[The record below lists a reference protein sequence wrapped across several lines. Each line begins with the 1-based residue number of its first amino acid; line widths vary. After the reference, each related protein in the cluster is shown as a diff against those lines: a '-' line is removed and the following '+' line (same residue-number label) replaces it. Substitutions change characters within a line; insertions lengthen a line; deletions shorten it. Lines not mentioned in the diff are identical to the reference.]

1 VHMRWFCGLMMF
13 VAASLF
19 ARAALAHGVVGHCG
33 CCFEALITQDP
44 APPDELD
51 TLGSSSAKSSNAN
64 TYLISLSSEKLFY
77 IDGNHVE
84 RFSIGDRTSWSHA
97 ATFEGVSH
105 NGWDN
110 LDMFAKLSPYS
121 LEHDFLISFASHLQL
136 PTGDRAG
143 EEQNQASRGPT
154 YLLDRGMGGLP
165 NWRGLIADNAFP
177 THENGQAPD
186 PLVQLEFGGWSIP
199 VLLSRAAVLR

>member
-1 VHMRWFCGLMMF
+1 VHMRWFCGLMVF

-19 ARAALAHGVVGHCG
+19 ARAALAHGVVGHYG
-33 CCFEALITQDP
+33 CCFAALITLDP
-44 APPDELD
+44 APPDELN

-64 TYLISLSSEKLFY
+64 SYLISLSSERLFY
-77 IDGNHVE
+77 IDRNHVE

-105 NGWDN
+105 DGWDN

-121 LEHDFLISFASHLQL
+121 LEHDFLISLALHLQL

-143 EEQNQASRGPT
+143 EEQNQASRGPA

-165 NWRGLIADNAFP
+165 NWRGLIADSAFP
-177 THENGQAPD
+177 THESGQAPD
-186 PLVQLEFGGWSIP
+186 PLVQLEFGGWS
-199 VLLSRAAVLR
+199 LSVMLSGAAVSR

>member
-1 VHMRWFCGLMMF
+1 MYMRWFCGLMMF

-51 TLGSSSAKSSNAN
+51 TLGSSWAKSSNAN
-64 TYLISLSSEKLFY
+64 TYLISLSSEKVFY

-97 ATFEGVSH
+97 STFEGVSH
-105 NGWDN
+105 NRWDN

-121 LEHDFLISFASHLQL
+121 LEHDFLISFALHLQL

-143 EEQNQASRGPT
+143 EEQNHDSRGPT
-154 YLLDRGMGGLP
+154 HLLDRGMGGLP

-177 THENGQAPD
+177 THESGQAPD
-186 PLVQLEFGGWSIP
+186 PLVQLEFGGWS
-199 VLLSRAAVLR
+199 LSVMLSGAAVSR